1 MASVCGLAGGMHAQT
16 VRRKRTRRLP
26 AVNRQ
31 RRIVR
36 QKNGR
41 RMINFC
47 AERLALVMPDSESR
61 ILPVATRTNP
71 G

>member
-1 MASVCGLAGGMHAQT
+1 MSVCGLAGGMHSQT

-36 QKNGR
+36 QKIGR

-47 AERLALVMPDSESR
+47 AEWLVLVMPEGESR
-61 ILPVATRTNP
+61 VLPVAVRANQE
-71 G
+71 

>member
-1 MASVCGLAGGMHAQT
+1 MSVCGLAGGMHAKPL
-16 VRRKRTRRLP
+16 RRKRTRRLP

-31 RRIVR
+31 HWIVR

-41 RMINFC
+41 QLTKKC
-47 AERLALVMPDSESR
+47 AVRLALVMRADESR
-61 ILPVATRTNP
+61 ILSVVVRTIA